1 MNSKKRFFAFL
12 SLSFLFITASLFF
25 SCKEKKNTEVLKREQ
40 RFILNYGNFEDEI
53 DLFDLMQQGT
63 NIETY
68 LQMRNG
74 FFYITNGK
82 SKKVMQFTSY
92 GDLLSI
98 LYNPETNPTPSFSI
112 SENIGESKQGTQ
124 QATAYQF
131 LSPSNLAV
139 DNDKNLYVVDQ
150 LPQERQ
156 ELDSERNIW
165 LKNVVLRF
173 SANGEYLDYLGQQ
186 GLGGTPFPH
195 IQNVFCTEKNEPVVV
210 SITNDGYIVNWF
222 NQDGFPLFTVPIETN
237 LLPDPFEATGKDVF
251 KSLDIIVPDYNTRIL
266 YLKIDYYQSE
276 IDANSGFKSAVSYG
290 ATYIYPLNVETG
302 IFLEPVLVP
311 SYEEQT
317 KDSGEPDIKPYELL
331 GITESGYFFFITPLE
346 NGYDLQIIQ
355 SNGQKIIHKKLLVAQ
370 EDLVF
375 SRMNLSKEGIISSL
389 LANNFEAS
397 VVWWRADEIIDS
409 LIN

>member
-156 ELDSERNIW
+156 EPDVPFGIKLLSF
-165 LKNVVLRF
+165 LRK
-173 SANGEYLDYLGQQ
+173 LID
-186 GLGGTPFPH
+186 H
-195 IQNVFCTEKNEPVVV
+195 IQVFVVV
-210 SITNDGYIVNWF
+210 HG
-222 NQDGFPLFTVPIETN
+222 
-237 LLPDPFEATGKDVF
+237 
-251 KSLDIIVPDYNTRIL
+251 
-266 YLKIDYYQSE
+266 
-276 IDANSGFKSAVSYG
+276 
-290 ATYIYPLNVETG
+290 
-302 IFLEPVLVP
+302 
-311 SYEEQT
+311 
-317 KDSGEPDIKPYELL
+317 
-331 GITESGYFFFITPLE
+331 
-346 NGYDLQIIQ
+346 
-355 SNGQKIIHKKLLVAQ
+355 
-370 EDLVF
+370 
-375 SRMNLSKEGIISSL
+375 
-389 LANNFEAS
+389 
-397 VVWWRADEIIDS
+397 
-409 LIN
+409 